1 METKDDGSGAGTGG
15 EDATERKALW
25 SQLKDLIGADV
36 MSELSVPVFIMEPT
50 TMLQKM
56 SEILQY
62 ATLLD
67 AAADEEDEE
76 SALAEVLASARE
88 RRGGGGPRPEPPSS
102 EPGVR
107 LAEVA
112 IPPTPGDEA
121 ALESFLE
128 SG

>member
-36 MSELSVPVFIMEPT
+36 MSKLSVPVFIMEPT

-62 ATLLD
+62 AALLD
-67 AAADEEDEE
+67 AAADEEDEDMRLAYVC
-76 SALAEVLASARE
+76 ALAISTYSSNE
-88 RRGGGGPRPEPPSS
+88 RTKKPFNP
-102 EPGVR
+102 
-107 LAEVA
+107 L
-112 IPPTPGDEA
+112 
-121 ALESFLE
+121 L
-128 SG
+128 